1 MKKNCSL
8 EEKLA
13 AIRLVEQGQSARSVS
28 DKLHLGH
35 HILYEWLSAYRD
47 QGLEGLKPKGKRERR
62 LSYEEKCKIVRE
74 YQESELT
81 LYQLS
86 VKHNVSS
93 SQLGNW
99 VRLAERN
106 GFEALLPKKSGH
118 PKAGMVRTKRLPKEE
133 YEKENER
140 LRKENERLRLENLLL
155 KKVRAL
161 VEEREAQNRAIGR
174 KPSKN

>member
-1 MKKNCSL
+1 MKRNCSL

-13 AIRLVEQGQSARSVS
+13 AIRLVEQGQSVRSVS

-35 HILYEWLSAYRD
+35 HILYEWLAAYKAR
-47 QGLEGLKPKGKRERR
+47 GIHGLKPKGKRPRR
-62 LSYEEKCKIVRE
+62 LSYEEKCKIIRE

-86 VKHNVSS
+86 AQYDIASS
-93 SQLGNW
+93 VLAHW
-99 VRLAERN
+99 VRLAERE
-106 GFEALLPKKSGH
+106 GFEALAPRKLGH
-118 PKAGMVRTKRLPKEE
+118 PKTGRKMTKRLPKDEC
-133 YEKENER
+133 EKENER

-161 VEEREAQNRAIGR
+161 VEEREARNRAIGR

>member
-1 MKKNCSL
+1 MKRRYSL
-8 EEKLA
+8 EEKLC
-13 AIRLVEQGQSARSVS
+13 AIGFGFQGESARSVS
-28 DKLHLGH
+28 RRFHLGH
-35 HILYEWLSAYRD
+35 HILYEWLESYKKKCVD
-47 QGLEGLKPKGKRERR
+47 GLKTKKKKKKR

-74 YQESELT
+74 YKESNLT

-86 VKHNVSS
+86 VKYGISNSTISV
-93 SQLGNW
+93 W
-99 VRLAERN
+99 VKLAER
-106 GFEALLPKKSGH
+106 GGYGALESHKSRQSKTG
-118 PKAGMVRTKRLPKEE
+118 KRMVKRLSKEE

-161 VEEREAQNRAIGR
+161 VEEREARDRAIGR